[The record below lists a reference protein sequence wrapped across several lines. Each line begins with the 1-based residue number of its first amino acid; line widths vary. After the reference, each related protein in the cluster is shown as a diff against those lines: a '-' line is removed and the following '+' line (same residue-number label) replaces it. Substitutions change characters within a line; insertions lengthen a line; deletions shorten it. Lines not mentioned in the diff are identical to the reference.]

1 MKLASRVFRF
11 AGVYGLLALVPQY
24 FTEAKLGTDYPPAIT
39 HPEFYYGF
47 LGVAIS
53 WQIGFLLIS
62 KDPLRYRAMMIP
74 SILEKTSFGFA
85 VLVLFFCGR
94 TSSMILA
101 FGTIDLML
109 AAAFVLAY
117 RKTADA
123 QASIRV

>member
-11 AGVYGLLALVPQY
+11 AGVYGLLVLVPQY
-24 FTEAKLGTDYPPAIT
+24 FTEGKLGADYPPAIT

-62 KDPLRYRAMMIP
+62 KDPLGYRAMMIP

-85 VLVLFFCGR
+85 VLILFFCGR
-94 TSSMILA
+94 ASSMMLA

-117 RKTADA
+117 LKTADD
-123 QASIRV
+123 QAAVRV